1 MIERIKKT
9 VKNLFASRMFVLIF
23 AFCVIF
29 SILIG
34 RVFYLQIV
42 KGQYYL
48 DNFNLLILKTRD
60 IEGTRGNIYDR
71 NGNLL
76 AYNDLAYSVIIED
89 NITGPDRN
97 KRLNEILD
105 TVLKMVE
112 SNGDSVVSSFGIV
125 LNSANEYQ
133 YTTNDPTLRLRFIAD
148 VYGQSYTD
156 KLTEEQKNA
165 TPDDIMNFL
174 CTDPLYGY
182 GIDQE
187 NLPKDYV
194 LKMVNM
200 RYAIRLNSFQQY
212 IPTTLATDVSD
223 ETVAVIMENMDKLE
237 GVDIAED
244 SMRRYVDSQYFA
256 SVIGYTGQISK
267 EEYES
272 MPKDQQKKYDLTD
285 TIGKSGL
292 EKTLESVL
300 RGEKGMKQY
309 NVDAVGKIRD
319 VVKEIEPEA
328 GNDVY
333 LTIDKQ
339 LQIDAYNLLEE
350 KLAGIILNKMR
361 NVMNYEPSAESN
373 TKNIIIPVDDVY
385 NAFIANRIIDDGH
398 FDSIDAGPVEK
409 EVYKIFTEQKEVIID
424 KIIDYAKNPDAP
436 AFKDLPKDMQ
446 AYLSYIADSVLYKN
460 TGILMWDKIDKNDE
474 VYNSWRNEETINIYE
489 YLNYAL
495 SKNWIDS
502 SALSKLTS
510 NQKYSDSQENYD
522 AIVSF
527 LETYLEKDAEF
538 DKLIYKYLIKT
549 GYIKGTQIC
558 AIVYEQGVLPMDEA
572 LYNGLKDGSVDS
584 YEWVFRKIQNLE
596 ITPGQLALEPCTGS
610 VVVSDPNSG
619 EVLACVS
626 YPGFDNNRLANT
638 MDSKYYNQLVTGLSR
653 PFYNNA
659 TQERTAPGSTF
670 KPISAAAG
678 LTEGVIDEDTQV
690 TCLGEFTEIT
700 PSPRCWVYPE
710 GHGTLD
716 VEGAIENSCNVFF
729 YTVGYELAKE
739 KIEDPEKAVDNTD
752 SKEDVVDE
760 GTDDVV
766 DEDID
771 SDADNKLKKDKFE
784 YNDSLG
790 VERLAKYAKLFGLD
804 EKSGIEIPESEPHIS
819 DEYSV
824 LSAIGQGTHNYTVSQ
839 LNRYT
844 ATIANKG
851 TLYDLTL
858 LKKTADPDGKTIKKF
873 EPVISNKINELSPS
887 TWTHIHNGMNRMIKA
902 TPSFANV
909 GVDMAGKTGTAQ
921 QSKIHPDHGLFIGF
935 APFDEP
941 EIAVTVRIAN
951 GYTSA
956 YAAEVGRDVVRSY
969 FHTGEK
975 SDYIFGHAADLG
987 IYTGVGD

>member
-1 MIERIKKT
+1 MHHNLIERIKNKA
-9 VKNLFASRMFVLIF
+9 KNLFSSRMFVLIF
-23 AFCVIF
+23 AFCIIF
-29 SILIG
+29 FILIG

-89 NITGPDRN
+89 NITGSDKN
-97 KRLNEILD
+97 KKLNKILD
-105 TVLKMVE
+105 TVLNMVE
-112 SNGDSVVSSFGIV
+112 SNGDSVVNNFGIV

-133 YTTNDPTLRLRFIAD
+133 FSTNDPTLRLRFIAD
-148 VYGQSYTD
+148 VYGESYVD
-156 KLTEEQKNA
+156 KLTSEQKNS
-165 TPDDIMNFL
+165 TPDDIIKYL
-174 CTDPLYGY
+174 CTDDIYGY
-182 GIDQE
+182 GIDYK

-200 RYAIRLNSFQQY
+200 RYAIRLNSFQKY
-212 IPTTLATDVSD
+212 IPTTLATDVSE
-223 ETVAVIMENMDKLE
+223 ETVAVIMENMDKLD

-256 SVIGYTGQISK
+256 SVIGYTGQISN
-267 EEYES
+267 EEYDG
-272 MPKDQQKKYDLTD
+272 MPKEQQKKYDLTD

-333 LTIDKQ
+333 LTIDKD

-350 KLAGIILNKMR
+350 KLAGILLNKMR
-361 NVMNYEPSAESN
+361 NIMNYDPSTETN
-373 TKNIIIPVDDVY
+373 TKNIIIPADDVY

-398 FDSIDAGPVEK
+398 FDAPDAGPVEK
-409 EVYKIFTEQKEVIID
+409 QVFDIFSERKEAIIND
-424 KIIDYAKNPDAP
+424 IASYASDPDGP

-446 AYLSYIADSVLYKN
+446 AYISYVVDTVLYKN
-460 TGILMWDKIDKNDE
+460 TGIFMKDKIDKDDE
-474 VYNSWRNEETINIYE
+474 VYNSWKNEETINIYE
-489 YLNYAL
+489 YLNYAI

-502 SALSKLTS
+502 SVLSKFTS
-510 NQKYSDSQENYD
+510 NQKYSDSNENYN

-527 LETYLEKDAEF
+527 IGESLKKDAEF

-558 AIVYEQGVLPMDEA
+558 AIVYEQGVLPMDEDA
-572 LYNGLKDGSVDS
+572 YNGLAGGAADS
-584 YEWVFRKIQNLE
+584 YEWVYRKIQNLE

-678 LTEGVIDEDTQV
+678 LTEGVINESTQV
-690 TCLGEFTEIT
+690 TCDGEFKDMN
-700 PSPRCWVYPE
+700 PSPRCWIYPS

-716 VEGAIENSCNVFF
+716 VEGAIENSCNIFF
-729 YTVGYELAKE
+729 YTVGYELGK
-739 KIEDPEKAVDNTD
+739 
-752 SKEDVVDE
+752 DE
-760 GTDDVV
+760 NG
-766 DEDID
+766 EFNNDI
-771 SDADNKLKKDKFE
+771 
-784 YNDSLG
+784 G
-790 VERLAKYAKLFGLD
+790 VERLAKYAKMFGLD

-844 ATIANKG
+844 SALANKG

-858 LKKTADPDGKTIKKF
+858 LKRTADPDGKTIKKY
-873 EPVISNKINELSPS
+873 EPVVSDKIEELSPS
-887 TWTHIHNGMNRMIKA
+887 TWNHIHNGMHRMVEA
-902 TPSFANV
+902 TPAFANL
-909 GVDMAGKTGTAQ
+909 GIEMAGKTGTAQ
-921 QSKIHPDHGLFIGF
+921 QSSVHPDHGLFIGF
-935 APFDEP
+935 APFEEP

-956 YAAEVGRDVVRSY
+956 YAAEIGRDVVKAYFKLDERSN
-969 FHTGEK
+969 
-975 SDYIFGHAADLG
+975 YIFGHAVDLG
-987 IYTGVGD
+987 TYSGVGD

>member
-1 MIERIKKT
+1 
-9 VKNLFASRMFVLIF
+9 MFVMVF
-23 AFCVIF
+23 AFCIIF
-29 SILIG
+29 AVLIG

-60 IEGTRGNIYDR
+60 IEGTRGKIYDR
-71 NGNLL
+71 NGEVL

-89 NITGPDRN
+89 NITGSDKNEKLN
-97 KRLNEILD
+97 KILD
-105 TVLKMVE
+105 TVLNMVE
-112 SNGDSVVSSFGIV
+112 SNGDSVVNNFGIV

-133 YTTNDPTLRLRFIAD
+133 FSTNDPTLRLRFIAD
-148 VYGQSYTD
+148 VYGESYVD
-156 KLTEEQKNA
+156 KLTKEQKNS
-165 TPDDIMNFL
+165 TPDDIIKYL
-174 CTDPLYGY
+174 CTDEVYGF
-182 GIDQE
+182 GIDYK
-187 NLPKDYV
+187 NLPKEYV

-200 RYAIRLNSFQQY
+200 RYAIRLNSFQKY

-256 SVIGYTGQISK
+256 SVIGYTGQISN
-267 EEYES
+267 EEYDS
-272 MPKDQQKKYDLTD
+272 MSKKQQKKYDLTD

-292 EKTLESVL
+292 EKTLESTL

-319 VVKEIEPEA
+319 VVKEIEPKA

-339 LQIDAYNLLEE
+339 LQEDAYNLLEE

-361 NVMNYEPSAESN
+361 NVMNYDPSTETN

-385 NAFIANRIIDDGH
+385 NAFIANKIIDDGH
-398 FDSIDAGPVEK
+398 FSAIDAGPVEK
-409 EVYKIFTEQKEVIID
+409 QVYEIFSGRKEEIIQS
-424 KIIDYAKNPDAP
+424 IVDYAYNPDAP
-436 AFKDLPKDMQ
+436 AFKDLSKDMQ
-446 AYLSYIADSVLYKN
+446 AYMSYVVDSVLYKN
-460 TGILMWDKIDKNDE
+460 TGILTMDKIDKEDE
-474 VYNSWRNEETINIYE
+474 VYNNWRNEETINIYE
-489 YLNYAL
+489 FLNYAI

-502 SALSKLTS
+502 SVLSKYTS
-510 NQKYSDSQENYD
+510 NQKYSDSNENYK
-522 AIVSF
+522 AIITF
-527 LETYLEKDAEF
+527 LEDYLKKDADF
-538 DKLIYKYLIKT
+538 DKLLYKYLIKT

-558 AIVYEQGVLPMDEA
+558 AIVYEQGVLPMDEDA
-572 LYNGLKDGSVDS
+572 YNGLSSGALDS
-584 YEWVFRKIQNLE
+584 YEWVYRKIQNLE

-678 LTEGVIDEDTQV
+678 LTEGVINEGTQI
-690 TCLGEFTEIT
+690 TCDGVFKDMN
-700 PSPRCWVYPE
+700 PSPRCWIYPS

-716 VEGAIENSCNVFF
+716 VEGAIQNSCNIFF
-729 YTVGYELAKE
+729 YTIGHELGK
-739 KIEDPEKAVDNTD
+739 
-752 SKEDVVDE
+752 DE
-760 GTDDVV
+760 NGQFK
-766 DEDID
+766 DEI
-771 SDADNKLKKDKFE
+771 
-784 YNDSLG
+784 G
-790 VERLAKYAKLFGLD
+790 VEKLAKYAKMFGLD
-804 EKSGIEIPESEPHIS
+804 KKSGIEIPESEPHIS

-844 ATIANKG
+844 SALANKG

-858 LKKTADPDGKTIKKF
+858 LKKTTDSDGKTIKKY
-873 EPVISNKINELSPS
+873 EPVVADKIEELSPS
-887 TWTHIHNGMNRMIKA
+887 TWTHIHNGMHRMIES
-902 TPSFANV
+902 TPSFS
-909 GVDMAGKTGTAQ
+909 GLGIEMAGKTGTAQ
-921 QSKIHPDHGLFIGF
+921 QSAVHPDHGLFIGF

-941 EIAVTVRIAN
+941 EMAVTVRIAN
-951 GYTSA
+951 GYTSS
-956 YAAEVGRDVVRSY
+956 YAAEIGRDVVKSY
-969 FHTGEK
+969 FDLDEK
-975 SDYIFGHAADLG
+975 SNYIFGHAVDLG
-987 IYTGVGD
+987 TYSGVGD

>member
-1 MIERIKKT
+1 MFERIKDKL
-9 VKNLFASRMFVLIF
+9 KNLFASRMFVLIF
-23 AFCVIF
+23 SFCVIF

-34 RVFYLQIV
+34 RIFYLQIV

-97 KRLNEILD
+97 EKLNDILD
-105 TVLKMVE
+105 TVLNMVE
-112 SNGDSVVSSFGIV
+112 SNGDSVVSNFGIV
-125 LNSANEYQ
+125 LNSSNEYEFSA
-133 YTTNDPTLRLRFIAD
+133 NDPTLRLRFIAD

-156 KLTEEQKNA
+156 KLTQEQKDS
-165 TPDDIMNFL
+165 TPDDIMKYL
-174 CTDPLYGY
+174 CTDELYGY
-182 GIDQE
+182 GIDYE
-187 NLPKDYV
+187 NLSKEYV

-200 RYAIRLNSFQQY
+200 RYAIRLNSFQKY

-244 SMRRYVDSQYFA
+244 SMRRYTDSQYFA

-267 EEYES
+267 EEFED
-272 MPKDQQKKYDLTD
+272 MPKEQQKKYDLTD

-292 EKTLESVL
+292 EKTLETVL

-309 NVDAVGKIRD
+309 NVDSVGKIRD

-333 LTIDKQ
+333 LTLDKQ

-350 KLAGIILNKMR
+350 KLAGILLNKMR
-361 NVMNYEPSAESN
+361 NVMNYDPSTETN
-373 TKNIIIPVDDVY
+373 TKNIIIPADDVY
-385 NAFIANRIIDDGH
+385 NAFIANGIIDEGH
-398 FDSIDAGPVEK
+398 FDSPDAGPVEK
-409 EVYKIFTEQKEVIID
+409 HVHEVFTERKDEIISD
-424 KIIDYAKNPDAP
+424 IIEYAKNPDAP
-436 AFKDLPKDMQ
+436 AFKDLPTDMQ

-460 TGILMWDKIDKNDE
+460 TGILMWDKIDKKDE
-474 VYNSWRNEETINIYE
+474 IYNKWRNEETINIYE

-502 SALSKLTS
+502 SVLSKYTS
-510 NQKYSDSQENYD
+510 NQKYSDSNENYNE
-522 AIVSF
+522 IVAF
-527 LETYLEKDAEF
+527 LEDYLKKDAEF

-549 GYIKGTQIC
+549 GYIKGTDIC
-558 AIVYEQGVLPMDEA
+558 AIVYEQGVLPMEEDK
-572 LYNGLKDGSVDS
+572 YNGLVNGSYDS
-584 YEWVFRKIQNLE
+584 YEWVYRKIQNLE

-670 KPISAAAG
+670 KPITAAAG
-678 LTEGVIDEDTQV
+678 LTEEVINAGTQV
-690 TCLGEFTEIT
+690 TCTGEYKEMT

-716 VEGAIENSCNVFF
+716 VEGAIENSCNIFF
-729 YTVGYELAKE
+729 YTVGNELGKDE
-739 KIEDPEKAVDNTD
+739 NDEFVD
-752 SKEDVVDE
+752 S
-760 GTDDVV
+760 
-766 DEDID
+766 I
-771 SDADNKLKKDKFE
+771 
-784 YNDSLG
+784 G
-790 VERLAKYAKLFGLD
+790 VEKLEKYAKMFGLD
-804 EKSGIEIPESEPHIS
+804 KKSGIEIPESEPHIS
-819 DEYSV
+819 DEYAI

-844 ATIANKG
+844 ATLANKG
-851 TLYDLTL
+851 TLFDLTL
-858 LKKTADPDGKTIKKF
+858 LKKTADPDGKVIKKY
-873 EPVISNKINELSPS
+873 EPVISDKITEISPN
-887 TWTHIHNGMNRMIKA
+887 TWTHIHNGMQRMIQEN
-902 TPSFANV
+902 TSFTNL
-909 GVDMAGKTGTAQ
+909 GIEMAGKTGTAQ
-921 QSKIHPDHGLFIGF
+921 QSKVHPDHGLFIGF
-935 APFDEP
+935 APVAEP

-956 YAAEVGRDVVRSY
+956 YAAEVGRDVVKSY
-969 FHTGEK
+969 FNLGKK

-987 IYTGVGD
+987 TYSTLGD

>member
-1 MIERIKKT
+1 MIERIKDKL
-9 VKNLFASRMFVLIF
+9 KNLFASRMFVLIF
-23 AFCVIF
+23 AFCIIF

-97 KRLNEILD
+97 ERLNKILD
-105 TVLKMVE
+105 TVLNMVE
-112 SNGDSVVSSFGIV
+112 SNGDSVVNNFGIV
-125 LNSANEYQ
+125 LNSSNEYQ
-133 YTTNDPTLRLRFIAD
+133 FSTNDPTLRLRFIAD
-148 VYGQSYTD
+148 VYGESYTD
-156 KLTEEQKNA
+156 KLTPEQKES
-165 TPDDIMNFL
+165 TPDDIMKFL
-174 CTDPLYGY
+174 CTNEMYGY
-182 GIDQE
+182 DIDYE

-200 RYAIRLNSFQQY
+200 RYAIRLNSFQKY
-212 IPTTLATDVSD
+212 IPTTLATDVSE
-223 ETVAVIMENMDKLE
+223 ETVAVIMENMDKLD

-272 MPKDQQKKYDLTD
+272 MPKEQQKKYNLTD

-292 EKTLESVL
+292 EKTLEKTL

-319 VVKEIEPEA
+319 VVKETEPEA

-333 LTIDKQ
+333 LTLDKD
-339 LQIDAYNLLEE
+339 LQVDAYNLLEE
-350 KLAGIILNKMR
+350 KLAGILLNKMR
-361 NVMNYEPSAESN
+361 NIMNYDPSTESN
-373 TKNIIIPVDDVY
+373 TKNIIIPADDVY

-398 FDSIDAGPVEK
+398 FDALDAGPVEQQ
-409 EVYKIFTEQKEVIID
+409 VYSIFTERKEAITSDIVAYISD
-424 KIIDYAKNPDAP
+424 PNAP
-436 AFKDLPKDMQ
+436 AFKDLSKEMQ
-446 AYLSYIADSVLYKN
+446 VYISYIVDNILYKN
-460 TGILMWDKIDKNDE
+460 TGILMWDKIDKDDE
-474 VYNSWRNEETINIYE
+474 VYNKWKNEENINIYE
-489 YLNYAL
+489 YLNYAI

-502 SALSKLTS
+502 SALSKYIS
-510 NQKYSDSQENYD
+510 NQKYSDSNENYN
-522 AIVSF
+522 AIVSIV
-527 LETYLEKDAEF
+527 EDNIKKDAEF

-558 AIVYEQGVLPMDEA
+558 AIVYEQGVLPMDEDA
-572 LYNGLKDGSVDS
+572 YNGLANGSLDS
-584 YEWVFRKIQNLE
+584 YEWVYRKIQNLE

-610 VVVSDPNSG
+610 VVVSDPGTG

-626 YPGFDNNRLANT
+626 YPGYDNNRLANT

-678 LTEGVIDEDTQV
+678 LTEGVINAGTQI
-690 TCLGEFTEIT
+690 TCTGVFEEMN
-700 PSPRCWVYPE
+700 PSPRCWVYPNS
-710 GHGTLD
+710 HGTLD
-716 VEGAIENSCNVFF
+716 VEGAIENSCNIFF
-729 YTVGYELAKE
+729 YTVGLELGKDENGDFSNEIGLE
-739 KIEDPEKAVDNTD
+739 K
-752 SKEDVVDE
+752 
-760 GTDDVV
+760 
-766 DEDID
+766 
-771 SDADNKLKKDKFE
+771 
-784 YNDSLG
+784 
-790 VERLAKYAKLFGLD
+790 LAKYAKMFGLD
-804 EKSGIEIPESEPHIS
+804 EKSGLEIPESDPHIS

-844 ATIANKG
+844 ATLANKG

-858 LKKTADPDGKTIKKF
+858 LKKTADPEGKTIKKY
-873 EPVISNKINELSPS
+873 EPVVSGKIDEIDSS
-887 TWTHIHNGMNRMIKA
+887 TWNHIHNGMQRMINSN
-902 TPSFANV
+902 TSFANL
-909 GVDMAGKTGTAQ
+909 GIEMAGKTGTAQ
-921 QSKIHPDHGLFIGF
+921 QSKVHPDHGLFIGF
-935 APFDEP
+935 APVAEP

-956 YAAEVGRDVVRSY
+956 YAAEIGRDVVKSY
-969 FHTGEK
+969 FNLDEK
-975 SDYIFGHAADLG
+975 SNYIFGHAADLG
-987 IYTGVGD
+987 TYSGVGD

>member
-1 MIERIKKT
+1 MIERIKNKA
-9 VKNLFASRMFVLIF
+9 KNLFSSRMFVLIF
-23 AFCVIF
+23 AFCIIF
-29 SILIG
+29 FILIG

-48 DNFNLLILKTRD
+48 DNFNLLILKTRE

-71 NGNLL
+71 NGNII

-89 NITGPDRN
+89 NITGSDKN
-97 KRLNEILD
+97 KKLNKILD
-105 TVLKMVE
+105 TVLNMVE
-112 SNGDSVVSSFGIV
+112 SNGDTVVNSFGIV

-133 YTTNDPTLRLRFIAD
+133 FSSNDPTLRLRFIAD
-148 VYGQSYTD
+148 VYGESYVD
-156 KLTEEQKNA
+156 KLTEEQKNS
-165 TPDDIMNFL
+165 TPDDIIKYL
-174 CTDPLYGY
+174 CTDDIYGY
-182 GIDQE
+182 GIDYK

-200 RYAIRLNSFQQY
+200 RYAIRLNSFQKY

-223 ETVAVIMENMDKLE
+223 ETVAVIMENMDKLD

-256 SVIGYTGQISK
+256 SVIGYTGQISN
-267 EEYES
+267 EEYDS
-272 MPKDQQKKYDLTD
+272 MSKEQQKKYDLTD

-333 LTIDKQ
+333 LTIDKE

-350 KLAGIILNKMR
+350 KLAGILLNKMR
-361 NVMNYEPSAESN
+361 NVMNYDPSTETN
-373 TKNIIIPVDDVY
+373 TKNIIIPADDVY

-398 FDSIDAGPVEK
+398 FDAIDAGPVEK
-409 EVYKIFTEQKEVIID
+409 QVYEIFSERKEAIIND
-424 KIIDYAKNPDAP
+424 IVAYASNPDGP
-436 AFKDLPKDMQ
+436 AYKDLSNEMK
-446 AYLSYIADSVLYKN
+446 AYISYVADDVLNKN
-460 TGILMWDKIDKNDE
+460 TGILLVDKIDKKDE
-474 VYNSWRNEETINIYE
+474 VYTNWKTEETINIYE

-502 SALSKLTS
+502 SVLSKYTS
-510 NQKYSDSQENYD
+510 NEKYSDSNENYN
-522 AIVSF
+522 AIVSIIG
-527 LETYLEKDAEF
+527 EKLEKDAEF
-538 DKLIYKYLIKT
+538 DKLIYKYLIKS

-558 AIVYEQGVLPMDEA
+558 AIVYEQGVLPMDEDA
-572 LYNGLKDGSVDS
+572 YNGLAGGSADS
-584 YEWVFRKIQNLE
+584 YEWVYRKIQNLE

-626 YPGFDNNRLANT
+626 YPGFDNNRLANN

-678 LTEGVIDEDTQV
+678 LTEGVINEGTQV
-690 TCLGEFTEIT
+690 TCNGEFKDMN
-700 PSPRCWVYPE
+700 PSPRCWIYPS

-716 VEGAIENSCNVFF
+716 VEGAIENSCNIFF
-729 YTVGYELAKE
+729 YTVGYELGK
-739 KIEDPEKAVDNTD
+739 
-752 SKEDVVDE
+752 DE
-760 GTDDVV
+760 NG
-766 DEDID
+766 EFNNEI
-771 SDADNKLKKDKFE
+771 
-784 YNDSLG
+784 G
-790 VERLAKYAKLFGLD
+790 VERLAKYAKMFGLD

-844 ATIANKG
+844 STLANKG

-858 LKKTADPDGKTIKKF
+858 LKKTADPDGKTIKKY
-873 EPVISNKINELSPS
+873 EPVVSDKIDELSPS
-887 TWTHIHNGMNRMIKA
+887 TWNHIHNGMHRMVEA
-902 TPSFANV
+902 TPSFANL
-909 GVDMAGKTGTAQ
+909 GIEMAGKTGTAQ
-921 QSKIHPDHGLFIGF
+921 QSSVHPDHGLFIGF
-935 APFDEP
+935 APFEEP

-956 YAAEVGRDVVRSY
+956 YAAEIGRDVVKSY
-969 FHTGEK
+969 FKLDER
-975 SDYIFGHAADLG
+975 SNYIFGHAVDLG
-987 IYTGVGD
+987 TYSGVGD